1 MPVVWER
8 ERGKAKRVDNSLRAK
23 AAPRSRQTGEDN
35 MGDGFGN
42 RTTWC
47 SSQQLQP
54 YELPSFAALIRIG
67 SG

>member
-1 MPVVWER
+1 MHATGMEFLLP
-8 ERGKAKRVDNSLRAK
+8 LRKQAGGLK
-23 AAPRSRQTGEDN
+23 TTW
-35 MGDGFGN
+35 DGFGN

-47 SSQQLQP
+47 LSQQLQP